1 MQHMI
6 KFLLYIFFAILFF
19 LPAQGQSL
27 FRKSPIELRQLLEK
41 SGRDS
46 SRIVILHTLSRIYL
60 NQTFSDKKEKLMDT
74 AIGFLD
80 EAIRLSDTLHLGRFR
95 RDGMLMKAEAY
106 IVKGDIPEGE
116 KRFFE
121 LAAIYH
127 KDGDIGGEAYT
138 LKWLAMNLKWEGKDT
153 SRIPVLYDKVITL
166 YKQTGD
172 LNGEADVRTQLAD
185 FHLLLK
191 QFNLAEKELLRA
203 SALFRQ
209 TGNERISNVYYLL
222 SVVNRY
228 RGAYEKSL
236 LYVTK
241 CIESTARNHDTA
253 DISLFYGELAL
264 VHDELGNTEESLY
277 WYRRSLQKRLE
288 EKIERGVIF
297 KTASFIVIQLIKLNR
312 NREALASMDS
322 LVMGGPPQTQYE
334 KAVSAQNYAYCYD
347 ALKQYAVAEHY
358 FLEMAG
364 YLKDFSFDQE
374 EVIISNKDIGRFYLQ
389 RKQFEK
395 AHFYLD
401 KVLSQK
407 WQIRLK
413 DQRELFQMLF
423 VADSA
428 LGNYIAAIN
437 DLQQYQSINDSLYNE
452 RKSRQIE
459 ELTIQYETDK
469 KEQNIRLLEKEKHLQ
484 QNELVKEHNTRRWI
498 IGATFLLIIII
509 GLLLNYSR
517 LKIRTN
523 RALQVQQK
531 VIEKKN
537 ESLQHL
543 VAEKEWLVKEIHHR
557 VKNNFH
563 MVMGLLHTQAA
574 YLQGEEARQA
584 ITESQQRIQAMSLVH
599 QRLYQSEDLS
609 AINMVDYIHEL
620 IDCLKDSFHTK
631 RTIQFNLQIDPVNL
645 NVTNCIPI
653 GLILNEAVT
662 NAIKHA
668 FPDKEGKI
676 EISLKR
682 MDEHHFLLIV
692 RDNGIGLP
700 PTFDGK
706 KQASMG
712 MKLMQGLSD
721 DLDGTFQI
729 NSNNGTE
736 ISLEFIV

>member
-1 MQHMI
+1 MI
-6 KFLLYIFFAILFF
+6 KFLLYTFFTIFLF
-19 LPAQGQSL
+19 LPVQGQQL
-27 FRKSPIELRQLLEK
+27 FRKSPIELHQLLQK
-41 SGRDS
+41 SKQDS
-46 SRIVILHTLSRIYL
+46 NRIEILHTLSRIYL
-60 NQTFSDKKEKLMDT
+60 NQTFSDKKDKLMDT
-74 AIGFLD
+74 VISLID
-80 EAIRLSDTLHLGRFR
+80 EAIRLSDTLHLKRLR
-95 RDGMLMKAEAY
+95 LDGMLMKAEAY
-106 IVKGDIPEGE
+106 LVKGDIAEGE

-127 KDGDIGGEAYT
+127 KDGDIAGEAYA
-138 LKWLAMNLKWEGKDT
+138 LKWMAMNLKWEGKDT
-153 SRIPVLYDKVITL
+153 SRIPVVYDKVITL
-166 YKQTGD
+166 YKQRGD
-172 LNGEADVRTQLAD
+172 LDGEADVLTQLAD
-185 FHLLLK
+185 YHLLLK

-241 CIESTARNHDTA
+241 CIESTTLNHDTA

-264 VHDELGNTEESLY
+264 VHDELGNTEESIY

-288 EKIERGVIF
+288 EKIERGVVF
-297 KTASFIVIQLIKLNR
+297 KTAGFIISQLIKLNR
-312 NREALASMDS
+312 SRDALALMDS
-322 LVMGGPPQTQYE
+322 LVRGGPPETLYE
-334 KAVSAQNYAYCYD
+334 KAVVAQNYAYCYD
-347 ALKQYAVAEHY
+347 AMKQYTLAEQY
-358 FLEMAG
+358 FLDMAG
-364 YLKDFSFDQE
+364 YLKGFSFDR
-374 EVIISNKDIGRFYLQ
+374 EVIILSNRDLGRFYLQ

-395 AHFYLD
+395 AHIYLD
-401 KVLSQK
+401 KVLSER
-407 WQIRLK
+407 WQIRLA

-428 LGNYIAAIN
+428 LGNYTAAIR
-437 DLQQYQSINDSLYNE
+437 DLRKYGSINDSLYNE

-459 ELTIQYETDK
+459 ELTIQYETEK
-469 KEQNIRLLEKEKHLQ
+469 KEQNIRLLEKEKRLQ

-498 IGATFLLIIII
+498 MGATFLLIVII

-517 LKIRTN
+517 LKTRTN

-537 ESLQHL
+537 DSLQHL
-543 VAEKEWLVKEIHHR
+543 VEEKEWLVKEIHHR

-574 YLQGEEARQA
+574 YLHGEEARQA

-599 QRLYQSEDLS
+599 QRLYQSENLS

-620 IDCLKDSFHTK
+620 IDCLKDSFHTG
-631 RTIQFNLQIDPVNL
+631 RTIQFNLQIDPINL
-645 NVTNCIPI
+645 NVTSCIPI

-668 FPDKEGKI
+668 FPDKEGRI
-676 EISLKR
+676 DISLKR
-682 MDEHHFLLIV
+682 MNQDHFLLIV

-700 PTFDGK
+700 ATFDGK

-721 DLDGTFQI
+721 DLDGTFQV
-729 NSNNGTE
+729 NNNNGTE
-736 ISLEFIV
+736 ILLEFIV

>member
-1 MQHMI
+1 
-6 KFLLYIFFAILFF
+6 
-19 LPAQGQSL
+19 
-27 FRKSPIELRQLLEK
+27 
-41 SGRDS
+41 
-46 SRIVILHTLSRIYL
+46 
-60 NQTFSDKKEKLMDT
+60 MDT
-74 AIGFLD
+74 VMGLLD
-80 EAIRLSDTLHLGRFR
+80 DAIRLSDTLHLKRLR
-95 RDGMLMKAEAY
+95 LDGMLMKAEAY
-106 IVKGDIPEGE
+106 LVKGDIPESE

-121 LAAIYH
+121 LAAIHH

-153 SRIPVLYDKVITL
+153 SRIPVLYDKVISL

-172 LNGEADVRTQLAD
+172 LDGEADVRTQLAD
-185 FHLLLK
+185 FYLLLK

-203 SALFRQ
+203 LTLFRQ
-209 TGNERISNVYYLL
+209 TGSERISNVYYLL

-241 CIESTARNHDTA
+241 CIESTTRNHDTT

-264 VHDELGNTEESLY
+264 VHDELGNTAESVY
-277 WYRRSLQKRLE
+277 WYRKALQKRRAE
-288 EKIERGVIF
+288 NIERGVVI
-297 KTASFIVIQLIKLNR
+297 KTVSFIVSQLIKLNKS
-312 NREALASMDS
+312 REALALIDS
-322 LVMGGPPQTQYE
+322 LVMEGPPQTQYE
-334 KAVSAQNYAYCYD
+334 KAVVAQSYAYCYD
-347 ALKQYAVAEHY
+347 ALKQYAVAEQY

-364 YLKDFSFDQE
+364 YFSGYSFDP
-374 EVIISNKDIGRFYLQ
+374 EVVILSNRDMGRFYLQ

-395 AHFYLD
+395 AHLYLD
-401 KVLSQK
+401 KVLSER
-407 WQIRLK
+407 WQIRLT

-428 LGNYIAAIN
+428 LGNYIAAIK
-437 DLQQYQSINDSLYNE
+437 DLQQYESINDSLYNE

-469 KEQNIRLLEKEKHLQ
+469 KEQNIRLLEKEKRIQ
-484 QNELVKEHNTRRWI
+484 QNELVKEYNTRRWI

-517 LKIRTN
+517 LKTRTN

-543 VAEKEWLVKEIHHR
+543 VEEKEWLVKEIHHR

-574 YLQGEEARQA
+574 YLHGEEARQA

-620 IDCLKDSFHTK
+620 IDCLKDSLHTG
-631 RTIQFNLQIDPVNL
+631 RTIQFSLQIDPVHL

-668 FPDKEGKI
+668 FPDKEGRI

-682 MDEHHFLLIV
+682 MDQDHFLLIV

-700 PTFDGK
+700 TTFDGR

-721 DLDGTFQI
+721 DLDATFQI